1 MPYLMNGTVEIHHQT
16 PHKIEVR
23 HDQFLGLEP
32 DLLILHEI
40 VIDQYISLNISGV
53 PTLLVQI
60 YCLEILHP
68 RHIMDS
74 PMCGDF

>member
-1 MPYLMNGTVEIHHQT
+1 MNGTVEIHHQT

-40 VIDQYISLNISGV
+40 VIDQYISLNLSQV
-53 PTLLVQI
+53 TTWLVQL

-68 RHIMDS
+68 IHTMDR
-74 PMCGDF
+74 PMCDYF

>member
-1 MPYLMNGTVEIHHQT
+1 MNGTVEIHHQT

-60 YCLEILHP
+60 Y
-68 RHIMDS
+68 
-74 PMCGDF
+74 